1 MRTYQIKIKQKRSEL
16 DDYELSIFTF
26 IKDKQSVKEDLE
38 KSKKLCIEWQVNS
51 WQLKFAAW
59 TNMTNKT

>member
-1 MRTYQIKIKQKRSEL
+1 MSTTHFESTLDLEMLQPLDLRPKMRTYQIKIKQKRSEL

-38 KSKKLCIEWQVNS
+38 K
-51 WQLKFAAW
+51 
-59 TNMTNKT
+59 

>member
-38 KSKKLCIEWQVNS
+38 KSKKLCIE
-51 WQLKFAAW
+51 
-59 TNMTNKT
+59 